1 MEIFSIAKSRLINKR
16 ETSLKNQLK
25 RFALIETWLISERLI
40 TYEDIPGV
48 AEIMF

>member
-40 TYEDIPGV
+40 TYEYIPGV